1 MKLKGLA
8 IICLSPLLFNYPA
21 FAEDKCT
28 KAEIKKSIKEYE
40 QEAIVNCGSQSFKPI
55 IDIINQNDV
64 SLEIRKNAVY
74 FLSQINEDS
83 TILEAVVPPLISIVE
98 DENIHPEV
106 RLETVSTLANIA
118 QKLPSSTVKI
128 VKTLS
133 NIVKKNE
140 EKNQIDYVA
149 FANLEIIAN
158 NIANHIINQ
167 REEQSFFARLK
178 KLLIEKPIDPTIE
191 ESDEELKEIAIALEA
206 ALEAE
211 KNRERAFDE
220 VRQRKIQ
227 SFARSLNTI
236 EQHQKPDL
244 YLTITNWITRAWL
257 IQIGFW
263 IVLIFVYPK
272 SAQVQA
278 IFFWNPKVRKILGL
292 WYVDM
297 ALTWIPFLRRKLFVP
312 FKESLLADAHLDT
325 FNPNAYFADLHVKLG
340 DSTDTKSIREA
351 IPEIKGQIILEGES
365 GLGKSMFLRNLAA
378 SSSRITVYLQAQ
390 KCAPG
395 VIEAIKDKLHG
406 YVKEDPNF
414 LVSLIYSG
422 AVDICIDGLN
432 EVTPDTRAKIANFVE
447 NYTRGNTIL
456 ATQPLEWT
464 PPSTVKVYDLQPLKQ
479 DSIEQ
484 FLLSRKAILPTDA
497 LVRGSDYDLA
507 CQDYLNTV
515 FTQRELEEQQD
526 IRRMLSNPMELT
538 IVALML
544 SQKKHPNLLNLQ
556 QQQYEI
562 LAEDYHRLHPSE
574 TFPLKAFS
582 ETVYQMR
589 LEDRAAI
596 PPEQWLDE
604 LRCMERHKMVI
615 SRQSS
620 DFKGQPVKEWNFRHD
635 KIQDFFIMQ
644 TFLEKQEDKR
654 IVKRIGDPRFRGVYF
669 LLATTMPIDDAN
681 KLREHLIQYAADTKN
696 HTVSDTFIQLVR
708 SRQVQSSTV

>member
-1 MKLKGLA
+1 MKPTKIA
-8 IICLSPLLFNYPA
+8 IVCLLSLLFNYPA

-28 KAEIKKSIKEYE
+28 EVEIKERIEEYE
-40 QEAIVNCGSQSFKPI
+40 QEAVVNCGSQSFKPLIAI
-55 IDIINQNDV
+55 IKQNNS
-64 SLEIRKNAVY
+64 SLEVRKNAVY
-74 FLSQINEDS
+74 FLSQMDKDS
-83 TILEAVVPPLISIVE
+83 TKLEKVVDPLISIVE
-98 DENIHPEV
+98 DEDIHLEV

-128 VKTLS
+128 VETLS
-133 NIVKKNE
+133 NIVVKE
-140 EKNQIDYVA
+140 EENQISYIA
-149 FANLEIIAN
+149 FVNLEIIAN
-158 NIANHIINQ
+158 DIANNIINQ
-167 REEQSFFARLK
+167 QEQSFLDKLK
-178 KLLIEKPIDPTIE
+178 KLSIEELIEPTIE
-191 ESDEELKEIAIALEA
+191 ESNEELKELTIAFEA
-206 ALEAE
+206 AFEVE
-211 KNRERAFDE
+211 TNSDRAADE
-220 VRQRKIQ
+220 IRQKKIQ
-227 SFARSLNTI
+227 SFERSLNI
-236 EQHQKPDL
+236 IKQHQKPDF
-244 YLTITNWITRAWL
+244 YSTITNWITRAWL

-263 IVLIFVYPK
+263 IALIFIYPK
-272 SAQVQA
+272 SVQVQA
-278 IFFWNPKVRKILGL
+278 IFFWNPKIRKILGL
-292 WYVDM
+292 WYVDL

-325 FNPNAYFADLHVKLG
+325 FDPNAYFADLHVKLE
-340 DSTDTKSIREA
+340 DSIDTKSIREA
-351 IPEIKGQIILEGES
+351 IPEIKGQIVLEGES

-390 KCAPG
+390 KCATG

-456 ATQPLEWT
+456 ATQPLEWS

-479 DSIEQ
+479 DLIEQ
-484 FLLSRKAILPTDA
+484 FLLSRKTTLPTDA
-497 LVRGSDYDLA
+497 LVKGLDYDRA

-515 FTQRELEEQQD
+515 FAQQQLEEQRD

-538 IVALML
+538 VVALML

-562 LAEDYHRLHPSE
+562 LAEDYYRLYPSE

-589 LEDRAAI
+589 LEDRSAI
-596 PPEQWLDE
+596 PAEQWLDE
-604 LRCMERHKMVI
+604 LKCMERHKMVI

-620 DFKGQPVKEWNFRHD
+620 DLEGQLTKEWNFRHD

-654 IVKRIGDPRFRGVYF
+654 IVKRMSDPRFRGVYF

-681 KLREHLIQYAADTKN
+681 KLREHLIQYAADTRN
-696 HTVSDTFIQLVR
+696 HTVSDTFIRLVR
-708 SRQVQSSTV
+708 SRQAQSSTIVQ